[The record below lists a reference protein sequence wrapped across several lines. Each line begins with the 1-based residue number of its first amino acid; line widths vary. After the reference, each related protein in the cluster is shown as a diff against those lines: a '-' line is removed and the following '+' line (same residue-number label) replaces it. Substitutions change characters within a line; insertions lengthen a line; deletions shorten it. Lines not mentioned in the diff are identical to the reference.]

1 LKNFLVDKS
10 VVLFEE
16 CIENDLI
23 VFFVDHLALAEIQFL
38 YNDVLLEFFFDQL
51 IFFVDYTE
59 ESVSQKQVF
68 GFFRPEQFC
77 LFKDPL
83 ANEMR
88 RL

>member
-10 VVLFEE
+10 IVLLQE

-23 VFFVDHLALAEIQFL
+23 VFFVDHLAFSELQFL

-51 IFFVDYTE
+51 IFFVDYAE
-59 ESVSQKQVF
+59 ERVSKKQVF

-83 ANEMR
+83 ANEVR